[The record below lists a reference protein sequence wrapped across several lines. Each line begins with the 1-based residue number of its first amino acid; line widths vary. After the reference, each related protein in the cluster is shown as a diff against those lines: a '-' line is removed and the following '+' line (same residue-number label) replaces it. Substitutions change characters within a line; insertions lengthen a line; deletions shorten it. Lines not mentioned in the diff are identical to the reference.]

1 MFCSFYFY
9 LLLWGQYNS
18 AAWGP
23 RDKGLLVT
31 GIRRTCNFD
40 LLNRPPQFFG
50 QFLSNYRKPKIV
62 EKNWNKNRINL
73 EPKKSVFY
81 KYFKSGRKKLSNPVI
96 QLCFARSPLWPF
108 QNFDWQSVVGW
119 VIFYLPPLPTSASS
133 HHMHAHTLLFY
144 HLFLSPLSD
153 LLAVLWLFH
162 SLNKLSLSLSLSSL
176 SLSLSLSLFH
186 FLLLLL
192 LSFSP
197 YHKLSLSLNV
207 CFSLSI
213 RVSLSLSLSLTISIS
228 LFLNLSAPPV
238 SFSVRVTLCSIA
250 LLFFPFSF
258 FPSASLSRVGKYLAL
273 DDFLVFYL
281 FLPLISFSQSDNF
294 HIFSFYLFLEP
305 ALSQFFSLCLHWSEI
320 FPFTYSW
327 FLGVAIAHSKVEYW
341 FILGLHY
348 KKLERYR

>member
-23 RDKGLLVT
+23 RDQWLLVT

-119 VIFYLPPLPTSASS
+119 VIFYLPPSPLC
-133 HHMHAHTLLFY
+133 L
-144 HLFLSPLSD
+144 LSPHARSHTFVLPSFS
-153 LLAVLWLFH
+153 LPSVWFTCCPLA
-162 SLNKLSLSLSLSSL
+162 LSLSQQAFSFTLSFFSL
-176 SLSLSLSLFH
+176 SLSLSLSLTVSFSSLASTV
-186 FLLLLL
+186 FISLSQILFVSQRL
-192 LSFSP
+192 LSLCLSGCLFLFLSHSLSLCFLTCQP
-197 YHKLSLSLNV
+197 LLSLSL
-207 CFSLSI
+207 
-213 RVSLSLSLSLTISIS
+213 
-228 LFLNLSAPPV
+228 
-238 SFSVRVTLCSIA
+238 
-250 LLFFPFSF
+250 
-258 FPSASLSRVGKYLAL
+258 
-273 DDFLVFYL
+273 
-281 FLPLISFSQSDNF
+281 
-294 HIFSFYLFLEP
+294 
-305 ALSQFFSLCLHWSEI
+305 
-320 FPFTYSW
+320 
-327 FLGVAIAHSKVEYW
+327 
-341 FILGLHY
+341 
-348 KKLERYR
+348 